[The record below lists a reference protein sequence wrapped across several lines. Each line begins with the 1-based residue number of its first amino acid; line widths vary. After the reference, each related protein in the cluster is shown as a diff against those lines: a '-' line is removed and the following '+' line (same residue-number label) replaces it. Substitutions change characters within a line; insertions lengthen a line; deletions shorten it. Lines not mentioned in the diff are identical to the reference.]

1 MRLKAIPKS
10 DSPKHTFESTKEF
23 CLNPGYRTWNKCSWK
38 NVLFLLV
45 LVQCILCF
53 NSCLWFQNLAL
64 PLTVLSIL
72 AFRLF
77 RMLYTL
83 GRSALCN
90 NFPKKTVF
98 VAITFLY
105 NQVHRAWKHFVIV
118 LKQQKLTW
126 GTTQG
131 TGINW
136 LPPLSDL

>member
-1 MRLKAIPKS
+1 MP
-10 DSPKHTFESTKEF
+10 
-23 CLNPGYRTWNKCSWK
+23 
-38 NVLFLLV
+38 LV
-45 LVQCILCF
+45 LEFGAVSHSVKHLG
-53 NSCLWFQNLAL
+53 FQG
-64 PLTVLSIL
+64 
-72 AFRLF
+72 LF
-77 RMLYTL
+77 GMLYTL

-118 LKQQKLTW
+118 LKQQKLPW